1 MYRLRATIGGAV
13 LLVAL
18 SVAGPVHADPS
29 GPGDPVDP
37 AGPVPTDPASPGPT
51 DPAAIDLPVAAPLP
65 PGPDPGDPV
74 ADACKQFTEALN
86 VAATTYEEF
95 AYASAGNGN
104 VVNYQDPVVDR
115 ANQVGRVGLRVAAG
129 AAMDASRTP
138 GLPPE
143 VADPMRS
150 WSLDATKLMIIMGL
164 RGGGDSLNSS
174 ANELNTDANNVQT
187 ACAVTMSR
195 G

>member
-1 MYRLRATIGGAV
+1 M
-13 LLVAL
+13 AL
-18 SVAGPVHADPS
+18 SGAGPAHADPS
-29 GPGDPVDP
+29 GPDDPGIPAPADPAPAAVDPPVD
-37 AGPVPTDPASPGPT
+37 
-51 DPAAIDLPVAAPLP
+51 APIP

-74 ADACKQFTEALN
+74 SDACKQFTEALN

-187 ACAVTMSR
+187 ACAMTMSR

>member
-1 MYRLRATIGGAV
+1 MYRLRAAIGGAA

-18 SVAGPVHADPS
+18 SGAGPAHADPS
-29 GPGDPVDP
+29 GPADPGIP
-37 AGPVPTDPASPGPT
+37 APA
-51 DPAAIDLPVAAPLP
+51 DPAAAAIDPPVDALIP
-65 PGPDPGDPV
+65 PGPGSGNPV
-74 ADACKQFTEALN
+74 SDACKQFTAALN
-86 VAATTYEEF
+86 VAATNYEDF

-129 AAMDASRTP
+129 AVMDASRTP

-143 VADPMRS
+143 VADPMQS
-150 WSLDATKLMIIMGL
+150 WSMHATKLMIIMGL
-164 RGGGDSLNSS
+164 RGGGDSLNS
-174 ANELNTDANNVQT
+174 AATDLNTDANNVQT
-187 ACAVTMSR
+187 ACAVAMSR

>member
-1 MYRLRATIGGAV
+1 MYRLRATIGGAA

-18 SVAGPVHADPS
+18 SVAGPVQADPS
-29 GPGDPVDP
+29 GPGDPIDP
-37 AGPVPTDPASPGPT
+37 TGPVPA
-51 DPAAIDLPVAAPLP
+51 DPAAVAVDPPVAAPIP
-65 PGPDPGDPV
+65 PGPDPGNPV
-74 ADACKQFTEALN
+74 ADACKQFTAALN
-86 VAATTYEEF
+86 VAATNYEDF

-104 VVNYQDPVVDR
+104 VVNYQDPAVDR

-129 AAMDASRTP
+129 AALDASRTP

-150 WSLDATKLMIIMGL
+150 WSLDATKLMVVMGL

-187 ACAVTMSR
+187 ACAMAMSR